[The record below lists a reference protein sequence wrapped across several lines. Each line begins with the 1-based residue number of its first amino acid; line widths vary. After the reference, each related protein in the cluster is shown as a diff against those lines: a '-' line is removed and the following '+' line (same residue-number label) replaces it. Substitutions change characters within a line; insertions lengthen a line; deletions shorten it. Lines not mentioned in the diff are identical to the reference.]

1 MTSVQQEEAAQDIE
15 DPVVDDL
22 EAALEAVDAPGSP
35 PGAVGDKVE
44 EPRESEKIA
53 LMPTPPA
60 SGASRAREL
69 SLSTSL
75 SLTLSQSLR
84 PTHRTAHRGALSASL
99 SLCPLPPRSRS
110 GGFVSFR
117 SAANDAPP
125 LQPQARPPARR
136 PRATRRSASC
146 RRPRAEGHRTWW
158 PRRARSAR
166 SRRTWSA

>member
-60 SGASRAREL
+60 SGASRARDYL
-69 SLSTSL
+69 SLSHSL
-75 SLTLSQSLR
+75 SL
-84 PTHRTAHRGALSASL
+84 SL
-99 SLCPLPPRSRS
+99 SRCAPHTAPHTEELCPPR
-110 GGFVSFR
+110 FR
-117 SAANDAPP
+117 SV
-125 LQPQARPPARR
+125 RFRPARV
-136 PRATRRSASC
+136 PAVL
-146 RRPRAEGHRTWW
+146 
-158 PRRARSAR
+158 
-166 SRRTWSA
+166 